1 MKKPDLYSS
10 RRSFLKK
17 SAAASSF
24 FIVPR
29 FVLGGNG
36 YTAPSDK
43 LSIASI
49 GCGGKG
55 SSDIANASVNGR
67 ENVIALCDI
76 HPQGDHGVVNIR
88 KRFPKARFYTDFRE
102 LLSEEKNL
110 DAVTISTPDHTHGI
124 IAKTAMEKKDSRIC
138 TKTLNTQY

>member
-1 MKKPDLYSS
+1 MD

-24 FIVPR
+24 FIIPR

-36 YTAPSDK
+36 YTAPSDR

-55 SSDIANASVNGR
+55 RSDIINASVNGR
-67 ENVIALCDI
+67 ENVVALCDI
-76 HPQGDHGVVNIR
+76 DPNGNHGVIDVR
-88 KRFPKARFYTDFRE
+88 KKFPKAKF
-102 LLSEEKNL
+102 NPG
-110 DAVTISTPDHTHGI
+110 DALSTPSI
-124 IAKTAMEKKDSRIC
+124 ICNVLTGEVLLNPLVLI
-138 TKTLNTQY
+138 TLKPKLAEVKSTPFIWLKPS

>member
-1 MKKPDLYSS
+1 MKKPTSILLDVL
-10 RRSFLKK
+10 FLKK

-55 SSDIANASVNGR
+55 SSDITNASVNGR

-76 HPQGDHGVVNIR
+76 HPTGDHGVVNIR

-102 LLSEEKNL
+102 L
-110 DAVTISTPDHTHGI
+110 H
-124 IAKTAMEKKDSRIC
+124 
-138 TKTLNTQY
+138 

>member
-1 MKKPDLYSS
+1 MKKSSSNSS

-24 FIVPR
+24 FIIPR

-36 YTAPSDK
+36 YTAPSDR

-55 SSDIANASVNGR
+55 RSDIINASVNGR
-67 ENVIALCDI
+67 ENVVALCDI
-76 HPQGDHGVVNIR
+76 DPNGNHGVIDVR
-88 KRFPKARFYTDFRE
+88 KNFLKQNFI
-102 LLSEEKNL
+102 LILKNFS
-110 DAVTISTPDHTHGI
+110 V
-124 IAKTAMEKKDSRIC
+124 KKKI
-138 TKTLNTQY
+138 